1 MDIDRQTELAIVRRA
16 YAKQTMAAARILN
29 PRIEA
34 AFAAIPREDFL
45 GPGPWQIMRM
55 LGAGY
60 AETPAADPV
69 YLYVDL
75 VIGLVPE
82 RRLNNGQPSFHAALL
97 NSVDIKEGGHV
108 VHVGAGTG
116 YYTAIMAH
124 LAGSAGRVTAIEFD
138 PDLAA
143 RARETL
149 APFSNTTVLE
159 ADGTTAAFDSADVIY
174 VNAGVTRLMP
184 TWLDG
189 LKEGGRLLFPL
200 TTDYNFQ
207 SAKPGV
213 IDPMKLMNSGAYF
226 QIQRHGRSLRHAESW
241 ARPSFRASARVTRS
255 PRRRWRLLSRRRAGL
270 GSSTWSAAGTCPRSN
285 VGCEATD
292 GASRTSNEYQRA
304 PRTDFPGRVVTAL
317 SFALRRELTA
327 NTPVTRAS
335 CWLWS
340 MTSTRLRP
348 CTLAS

>member
-174 VNAGVTRLMP
+174 VNAGVTRPMP

-207 SAKPGV
+207 SARPGV
-213 IDPMKLMNSGAYF
+213 IDPMKLMNSGVYF
-226 QIQRHGRSLRHAESW
+226 QVQRHGTEFD
-241 ARPSFRASARVTRS
+241 ARGVMATAIIPCESARD
-255 PRRRWRLLSRRRAGL
+255 P
-270 GSSTWSAAGTCPRSN
+270 
-285 VGCEATD
+285 
-292 GASRTSNEYQRA
+292 ASE
-304 PRTDFPGRVVTAL
+304 TAL
-317 SFALRRELTA
+317 AAAFEKASW
-327 NTPVTRAS
+327 TRVKQLVRGGNVPEEH
-335 CWLWS
+335 CWLRGDGWCL
-340 MTSTRLRP
+340 TYE
-348 CTLAS
+348 

>member
-97 NSVDIKEGGHV
+97 NSVEIKEGGHV

-174 VNAGVTRLMP
+174 VNAGVTRPMP

-207 SAKPGV
+207 SARPGV
-213 IDPMKLMNSGAYF
+213 IDPMKLMNSGVYF
-226 QIQRHGRSLRHAESW
+226 QIQRHGTEFD
-241 ARPSFRASARVTRS
+241 ARGVMATAIIPCESARDPQSEAALAAAFQKASWTRVKQLV
-255 PRRRWRLLSRRRAGL
+255 R
-270 GSSTWSAAGTCPRSN
+270 
-285 VGCEATD
+285 
-292 GASRTSNEYQRA
+292 
-304 PRTDFPGRVVTAL
+304 GRDVP
-317 SFALRRELTA
+317 EEQ
-327 NTPVTRAS
+327 
-335 CWLWS
+335 CWLRGDGWCL
-340 MTSTRLRP
+340 TYE
-348 CTLAS
+348 